1 MGKHVSISG
10 LAPTIEAF
18 KLLPREVKSPL
29 RGGLFAAGKV
39 IRDEA
44 RKNAPVGRGT
54 PMPGNMRKQ
63 IFLARDRN
71 PGALG
76 LAEHYFIS
84 VRTGRR
90 GLGRLRMGQA
100 LRSLTGNDAWY
111 WVFVEFGT
119 SKQKAQAPI
128 RRAFESQAMRALEV
142 FKREF
147 QKGVPRA
154 ADRAN
159 RKAGIR

>member
-1 MGKHVSISG
+1 MAEHVTLRG
-10 LAPTIEAF
+10 LNQTIEAF
-18 KLLPREVKSPL
+18 KLLPREARSPL
-29 RGGLFAAGKV
+29 RGALFAAGRV

-54 PMPGNMRKQ
+54 PMPGNLRKQ

-84 VRTGRR
+84 VRTGRK
-90 GLGRLRMGQA
+90 GLSRLKLGQA
-100 LRSLTGNDAWY
+100 LRSIAGNDAWY
-111 WVFVEFGT
+111 WIFVEFGT

-128 RRAFESQAMRALEV
+128 RRAFESQAMQAIEV

-154 ADRAN
+154 AARAN
-159 RKAGIR
+159 QRAGVR